1 MFLDSLLY
9 LTVADATVIC
19 FLAPLVSCLAYSF
32 LLHEPVTSTEK
43 LAGFVSFLGVIV
55 IARPPFL
62 FGAASSTTYSSSTNC
77 GHAENGFQLA
87 NVDCSIDDDATAG
100 QVTSEQR
107 MSAIVVGLLGVCGA
121 AVAYISIRWIGSRAH
136 PLVSVNYLSVLST
149 LVSAICLLCV
159 PGIGFRLPAD
169 TLEWAYL
176 LSLGAS
182 GSIMQFLI
190 TEGLSNDKG
199 GSRATN
205 MVYTQLLFALAF
217 DYIFLGIIP
226 DLSSVVGNILILGSV
241 LYLALYVGDSKVD
254 RSVETRGGEEAG
266 VVEGIDAEDEARGP

>member
-32 LLHEPVTSTEK
+32 LLHEPVTSMEK

-62 FGAASSTTYSSSTNC
+62 FGAASSTIYSSSTNC

-87 NVDCSIDDDATAG
+87 NVDCSIDDDAIAG

-149 LVSAICLLCV
+149 LVSAICLLCI

-182 GSIMQFLI
+182 GWIMQFLI

-226 DLSSVVGNILILGSV
+226 GLSSIVGNILILGSV
-241 LYLALYVGDSKVD
+241 LYLALYVGDSKAD

-266 VVEGIDAEDEARGP
+266 VVEGIDAEEEARGP

>member
-1 MFLDSLLY
+1 MFPDSLLY

-32 LLHEPVTSTEK
+32 LLHEPVTSMEK
-43 LAGFVSFLGVIV
+43 LAGFVSFLGVVV

-62 FGAASSTTYSSSTNC
+62 FGAVSNTSTNC
-77 GHAENGFQLA
+77 GHAGNDSQLA
-87 NVDCSIDDDATAG
+87 NVDCFIDDAATAD

-149 LVSAICLLCV
+149 LVSAICLLCI
-159 PGIGFRLPAD
+159 PGIGFKLPAD

-182 GSIMQFLI
+182 GWIMQFLI

-217 DYIFLGIIP
+217 DYMFLGIIP
-226 DLSSVVGNILILGSV
+226 GLSSIVGNILILGSV
-241 LYLALYVGDSKVD
+241 LCLALYVGDPKVD
-254 RSVETRGGEEAG
+254 KSVEARGGEEAG
-266 VVEGIDAEDEARGP
+266 VVEGIDADDEARGP

>member
-1 MFLDSLLY
+1 MY

-19 FLAPLVSCLAYSF
+19 FLAPLISCLAYSF

-62 FGAASSTTYSSSTNC
+62 FGAASSTKYPSSTDC
-77 GHAENGFQLA
+77 GHPEGGLQLA
-87 NVDCSIDDDATAG
+87 NANCSVEDDVTAG
-100 QVTSEQR
+100 HVTSAQR
-107 MSAIVVGLLGVCGA
+107 MSAIVIGLIGVGGA
-121 AVAYISIRWIGSRAH
+121 AVAYITIRWIGNRAH

-149 LVSAICLLCV
+149 LVSAICLLFI

-176 LSLGAS
+176 VSLGVFGFIS
-182 GSIMQFLI
+182 KFLT
-190 TEGLSNDKG
+190 TEGLQDKG

-205 MVYTQLLFALAF
+205 MVYTQLLFALIF

-226 DLSSVVGNILILGSV
+226 GLSSIVGNVLILGSV
-241 LYLALYVGDSKVD
+241 LYLALHVAESKAED
-254 RSVETRGGEEAG
+254 GVETLGVEEAG
-266 VVEGIDAEDEARGP
+266 IAENIDAEEEEVARGAPANS